1 MVSCLLVVCLFQPC
15 YQVLGAKTIN
25 QLQQEKNQY
34 QQNKKEKTSSSKI
47 KNPQNYYLGPL
58 KDKDENIIFNSSYGS
73 VEHDYSRVSRFILEH
88 YEKEDLI

>member
-34 QQNKKEKTSSSKI
+34 QQNKKNAQNALQQTQQKQKTI
-47 KNPQNYYLGPL
+47 TEEIAQL
-58 KDKDENIIFNSSYGS
+58 DKSVAEAQDEL
-73 VEHDYSRVSRFILEH
+73 ERVNNR
-88 YEKEDLI
+88 